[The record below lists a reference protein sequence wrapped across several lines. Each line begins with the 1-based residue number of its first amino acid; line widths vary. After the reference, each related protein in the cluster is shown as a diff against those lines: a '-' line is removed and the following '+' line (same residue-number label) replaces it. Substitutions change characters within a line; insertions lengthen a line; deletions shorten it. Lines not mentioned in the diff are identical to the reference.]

1 LNRYLIYIDDELID
15 LYENTAI
22 QISISNIE
30 IGNLTQRN
38 VSYTN
43 TIQVPF
49 TETNVRRLSPLTVW
63 SVSSKPYEKPT
74 VKIVESGHQIFIGS
88 AYVKI
93 RGKSITL
100 EMAESDVDIYELL
113 KTKLVSES
121 TFSGSIPFR
130 DSEFYAIRNSTSGIN
145 APVVNWGKLNNY
157 PIQELDNG
165 SFVGTME
172 PWTNED
178 TGGGRIA
185 WAYGTNDVDVT
196 LGAGDD
202 SAYLNNSNYIFF
214 AGYKY
219 RITVNLTT
227 SSTSSIVTQLFFQGN
242 GKTLLVLPGTVSSIG
257 SHSIVY
263 DFFRDEEYTGIK
275 IVCSNTGGSSNV
287 VTITDV
293 TIASD
298 YDSFIE
304 LKAPFYLPMYYYI
317 DALKTSFAQFT
328 QISPTDP
335 ITLDNFTAAQT
346 AYMESLLIPYTR
358 DEIKYADKFV
368 ELHRVVAQADGAQV
382 ITVTSTPIQFAN
394 LIKSDYTSGIWSLSN
409 SLYSITTTPSGS
421 FFEDF
426 TLSLVIN
433 ITSLAGGATV
443 KARLEET
450 GGTQYDSEVFNTTGI
465 KHITLDTKVLS
476 YTGYEITTSVQ
487 SYRALIINNAGV
499 GTMSVTVLSATL
511 DINQVPVIQDSAG
524 EDVLYSAVLLPD
536 ITVYDLLK
544 DFVVRTG
551 SLTRFNGVSRTIETK
566 PIENILSGVQT
577 AKDWTSKRVKSF
589 EDTIEFSL
597 DGYAQT
603 NYFQDKNEEENTIGK
618 MSLDIINDNIESE
631 SVYYESMMDTLIDEP
646 VKGVSIANLKTFLK
660 ESAKEFDS
668 ATAFSRPYVLSSEDT
683 LSLIKI
689 RDSVSSD
696 PVVKFGTTTAATF
709 KVGNYA
715 PWTDFKGLF
724 YGNLES
730 ALYQAKVVNH
740 LYSLSSLDIET
751 LDLWELIYDS
761 GAYYMILN
769 VDYSPGKLSK
779 VKLLKT
785 NTRQGESIPPADQIM
800 FPGVGHLE
808 LHGIDPGVVVQDP
821 S

>member
-43 TIQVPF
+43 TIQVPY
-49 TETNVRRLSPLTVW
+49 TETNIRILSPLTVW

-178 TGGGRIA
+178 TGGGRIS

-202 SAYLNNSNYIFF
+202 SAYLSNSNYIFF

-219 RITVNLTT
+219 RITVNFTT

-242 GKTLLVLPGTVSSIG
+242 GKTLLVIAGTVSSIG
-257 SHSIVY
+257 SQSIVY
-263 DFFRDEEYTGIK
+263 DYFSEEEYTGIK
-275 IVCSNTGGSSNV
+275 IVSSNTGGSSNV

-304 LKAPFYLPMYYYI
+304 LKSPFYLPMYYYI

-368 ELHRVVAQADGAQV
+368 ELHRVVAQADGTQV

-450 GGTQYDSEVFNTTGI
+450 GGTQYDSEVFTTTGI
-465 KHITLDTKVLS
+465 KQITLDTKVLS
-476 YTGYEITTSVQ
+476 DTGYEITTSVQ
-487 SYRALIINNAGV
+487 SYRALIVNNAGV

-511 DINQVPVIQDSAG
+511 DINQVPVIQDSAN

-589 EDTIEFSL
+589 DDTIEFSL

-618 MSLDIINDNIESE
+618 MSLDIINENIESE
-631 SVYYESMMDTLIDEP
+631 SVYYESVMDTLIDEP
-646 VKGVSIANLKTFLK
+646 VKGVNIANLKTFLK
-660 ESAKEFDS
+660 ESATEFDS

-785 NTRQGESIPPADQIM
+785 NTRQGQSIPPSDQIM
-800 FPGVGHLE
+800 LPGAGNLE
-808 LHGIDPGVVVQDP
+808 LHGIEPDVVVQDP